1 MKYILAVLLAAV
13 YLPLLAQTKIMTYN
27 IRNSN
32 AADGVNR
39 WEKRRDTW
47 IALVRK
53 VDPDILGTQEVLL
66 DQLNY
71 IKKTMTDYSEYGVG
85 RNDGKKKGEHSAIFY
100 KKSKYDLVKGGN
112 FWLSETP
119 DKPGSKSWDAAITR
133 ICSWVQ
139 LKDKSTG
146 KTIFVFNT
154 HFDHKG
160 KEARRNSARLIRQY
174 IDSLAGTDPVIVTGD
189 FNLEPS
195 DVGYTTMTQKEGYRV
210 GLNDTWME
218 GALNYTDC
226 GFEVSNKKCSRI
238 DYIFASPQ
246 YSRKSYTVHT
256 DNNGIYYPS
265 DHLTVSVVLTMP

>member
-1 MKYILAVLLAAV
+1 MKKILLLLLVAIQA
-13 YLPLLAQTKIMTYN
+13 PLIAQTKVMTYN

-32 AADGVNR
+32 AADGPNR
-39 WEKRRDTW
+39 WELRRDTW
-47 IALVRK
+47 INLVRK
-53 VDPDILGTQEVLL
+53 IDPDILGTQEVLS

-71 IKKTMTDYSEYGVG
+71 IKKNMSDYAEYGVG

-100 KKSKYDLVKGGN
+100 KKAKYDLVKGGN

-119 DKPGSKSWDAAITR
+119 AVPGSKSWDAAITR

-139 LKDKSTG
+139 LNERSSG
-146 KTIFVFNT
+146 KTFFVFNT

-160 KEARRNSARLIRQY
+160 KEARHNSAKLIRQY
-174 IDSLAGTDPVIVTGD
+174 IDSLAGSDPVIVTGD
-189 FNLEPS
+189 FNLEPI
-195 DVGYTTMTQKEGYRV
+195 DAGYTTMTQKDGYRV
-210 GLNDTWME
+210 QLNDTWME

-246 YSRKSYTVHT
+246 FTHNSYTVHT
-256 DNNGIYYPS
+256 DNNGTYYPS
-265 DHLTVSVVLTMP
+265 DHLTVSVVLTRP